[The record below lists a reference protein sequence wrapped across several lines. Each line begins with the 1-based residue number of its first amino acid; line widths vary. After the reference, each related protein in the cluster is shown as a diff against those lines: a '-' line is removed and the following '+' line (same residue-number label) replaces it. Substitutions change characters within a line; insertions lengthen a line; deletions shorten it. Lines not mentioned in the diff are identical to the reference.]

1 MSLSYIP
8 NLLGSRWYQKDNAE
22 VMLDTLKLTAGASQ
36 ETWDTFLRSWN
47 QYKQAMNTTTQ
58 ATTFLFHTLDEDL
71 RQDVFRAHPDT
82 DIATMKEADLI
93 ESIKHLAVI
102 VESELV
108 HRIKMAE
115 ATQTAGSS
123 VRTFN
128 ATLKGI
134 AKHCQFQV
142 KCQACN
148 VNYSR
153 EMIKDQ
159 IVCGLREEM

>member
-1 MSLSYIP
+1 MVP
-8 NLLGSRWYQKDNAE
+8 TGQCRAK
-22 VMLDTLKLTAGASQ
+22 LDTPKLTAGASQ

-47 QYKQAMNTTTQ
+47 QYKQAMKITTK
-58 ATTFLFHTLDEDL
+58 ATTFLFNTLDEDL
-71 RQDVFRAHPDT
+71 RQVFRAHPDT

-123 VRTFN
+123 VRTS
-128 ATLKGI
+128 TLKGI
-134 AKHCQFQV
+134 TKHCQFQV
-142 KCQACN
+142 KCQACHVN

-159 IVCGLREEM
+159 IEHELSDR

>member
-1 MSLSYIP
+1 MKI
-8 NLLGSRWYQKDNAE
+8 
-22 VMLDTLKLTAGASQ
+22 
-36 ETWDTFLRSWN
+36 
-47 QYKQAMNTTTQ
+47 TTK
-58 ATTFLFHTLDEDL
+58 ATTFLFNTLDEDL
-71 RQDVFRAHPDT
+71 RQVFRAHPDT

-93 ESIKHLAVI
+93 ESINHLAVI

-128 ATLKGI
+128 ATLNGI

-142 KCQACN
+142 KCQA
-148 VNYSR
+148 VISPYR
-153 EMIKDQ
+153 
-159 IVCGLREEM
+159 